1 MNPQTLS
8 PLHASRALS
17 KAFGLACGAVLVLAG
32 CTAIA
37 PYEVTGEVPADY
49 RMTHP
54 IAIEENLQTIDI
66 PVGLSM
72 AALSGGAKANIAG
85 FAQRFLASG
94 SSIVAVVAPSG
105 SPNETRAAAIAVE
118 IEDVMRR
125 TGVASDKLEYRVYRA
140 GARETNAP
148 VRIAFNNIVAHTAP
162 CLPWSDQ
169 VTETAENGNYQNFG
183 CATQNNL
190 AAIVASPLDLLYP
203 RGLTPADAGRRAAV
217 LEAYRNG
224 ESFTSDYSG
233 EQGGEVAQGV
243 GQ

>member
-1 MNPQTLS
+1 
-8 PLHASRALS
+8 
-17 KAFGLACGAVLVLAG
+17 
-32 CTAIA
+32 
-37 PYEVTGEVPADY
+37 
-49 RMTHP
+49 
-54 IAIEENLQTIDI
+54 
-66 PVGLSM
+66 
-72 AALSGGAKANIAG
+72 
-85 FAQRFLASG
+85 
-94 SSIVAVVAPSG
+94 
-105 SPNETRAAAIAVE
+105 
-118 IEDVMRR
+118 MRR

-183 CATQNNL
+183 S
-190 AAIVASPLDLLYP
+190 AIVASPLDLLYP